1 MQIGQVIREYR
12 KRKELTQE
20 EMASRL
26 GVTAP
31 AVNKWENGNSYPDI
45 TLLAPIARLLEVS
58 LDELLSF
65 RRELSKEEINN
76 IVYELDSK
84 LKSSTYEEAF
94 RWAGEVLTQ
103 YGNCYELILSVAV
116 VLDAWQMT
124 RKIRESGETESAGP
138 AEGELGNYEDCINRW
153 YIRVLES
160 EDEDIRVRAADAL
173 FGFYQR
179 KEQYEKAEE
188 YLAYFSKQSPERKRK
203 QAVIYSKTG
212 RRKEAYKAYEEILF
226 SGYQTMSIVLHG
238 IYMLAIEDENMEKV
252 RLTVE
257 KQKELARAFDMG
269 AYYEASSEL
278 ELEVLE
284 KNADAVIETVEK
296 MLSSVEEITNFRN
309 SPLYEHLTFKPVR
322 EEFLSEI
329 KRNLQNGFR
338 DEETFG
344 FLKDN
349 QRWQELVGDL

>member
-12 KRKELTQE
+12 KKKELTQE
-20 EMASRL
+20 EMANRL

-65 RRELSKEEINN
+65 RRELSKEEMNH
-76 IVYELDSK
+76 IVCELDSR
-84 LKSSTYEEAF
+84 LKSDTYEEAF
-94 RWAGEVLTQ
+94 RWAEGMLAQ
-103 YGNCYELILSVAV
+103 YGNCYELILSAAV

-124 RKIRESGETESAGP
+124 REIRGNGETESTGP
-138 AEGELGNYEDCINRW
+138 AEGDLGNYEDCISRW
-153 YIRVLES
+153 YVRALES
-160 EDEDIRVRAADAL
+160 EDEDVRVRAADAL

-188 YLAYFSKQSPERKRK
+188 YLVYFSKQSPERKRK

-226 SGYQTMSIVLHG
+226 SGYQTMSAAMHS
-238 IYMLAIEDENMEKV
+238 IYMLAIEDENMEKA
-252 RLTVE
+252 RRIVE
-257 KQKELARAFDMG
+257 KQKELGRAFDMG
-269 AYYEASSEL
+269 AYQGASAQL

-284 KNADAVIETVEK
+284 KDEEAVIETAGK
-296 MLSSVEEITNFRN
+296 MLSGLDEITNFRN
-309 SPLYEHLTFKPVR
+309 SPLYEHLTFKPVK
-322 EEFLSEI
+322 EEFLSEL
-329 KRNLQNGFR
+329 RQNLLNNFR

-344 FLKDN
+344 FLKNN
-349 QRWQELVGDL
+349 QRWQELVGK